1 MHPLQQKRVFLPA
14 VLIAGLCASWMLSQG
29 PGRGRDAFS
38 EPATNLK
45 VLKVDN
51 PEDLRPIMQNF
62 GRSLNVNCRFCHDTQ
77 DFAKDIPHKETA
89 RRMIE
94 MVNQLNTQIFTWE
107 RAPRATC
114 NMCHNGSVYPQFDPP
129 SQGSAEPATR
139 SAALQAE

>member
-1 MHPLQQKRVFLPA
+1 MHPLQQKRVFLSA
-14 VLIAGLCASWMLSQG
+14 VLIAGLCASWMLSQV

-77 DFAKDIPHKETA
+77 DFAKDVPHKETA

-94 MVNQLNTQIFTWE
+94 MVNQMNTEVFTWE
-107 RAPRATC
+107 RAPTATC
-114 NMCHNGSVYPQFDPP
+114 NMCHNGRVYPQFNPPDP
-129 SQGSAEPATR
+129 G
-139 SAALQAE
+139 